1 MWIVSL
7 SCIQIT
13 HRELRAW
20 RENLIIFPIC
30 CCGFNIDIVTF
41 GSQAPQWDPNNYRN
55 SILGSAGL
63 PLPAIG
69 HLISIMGTWLSDLLT
84 NVTNTSIKTT
94 NTSLNTA
101 PDSLQSVR
109 CVTFQQHHRYF
120 NRTMKHDKL
129 LIVCSRNF
137 PSQNWAFIFWFMDL
151 TLGWKLRARQ
161 DLLFVAS
168 SGLMG
173 KVRAYILDYWL

>member
-1 MWIVSL
+1 MLCSIER
-7 SCIQIT
+7 
-13 HRELRAW
+13 HGMAW
-20 RENLIIFPIC
+20 SVIWFIFPIC

-69 HLISIMGTWLSDLLT
+69 HLISIMGTWLGDLAT
-84 NVTNTSIKTT
+84 NNVTNTSIKTYKYQPQP
-94 NTSLNTA
+94 S
-101 PDSLQSVR
+101 PRQGVR

-120 NRTMKHDKL
+120 TRTMNQDKL

-168 SGLMG
+168 SQC
-173 KVRAYILDYWL
+173 